1 MSPVEDARVRAYG
14 RFKEPSAAP
23 QAPPR
28 SVSEVIERHAGLV
41 RLWARRYASTN
52 PAVLDWEDL
61 VSVGTMGLVDA
72 WGRWDASSA
81 RPFEVYAEFRIKGA
95 ILDELRR
102 VDPFSQLSRRRVRQ
116 LTATV
121 ERMTQAL
128 GREPDTVEV
137 ADQLGIRE
145 ADVDELRA
153 LLRSLHTAPAE
164 DADSVA
170 LARDITISGWS
181 RQELALALQQA
192 IGQLDTRS
200 RTILGLYY
208 SEGLAMREIAEILGV
223 TEARVS
229 QLNSAAIARLRAALV
244 QHDED

>member
-1 MSPVEDARVRAYG
+1 MSPPEDPRLRAYK
-14 RFKEPSAAP
+14 RFREPGTADAG
-23 QAPPR
+23 PPTTI
-28 SVSEVIERHAGLV
+28 EQVIERHAGLV

-72 WGRWDASSA
+72 WSRWDPASEK
-81 RPFEVYAEFRIKGA
+81 PFEVYAEFRVKGA

-102 VDPFSQLSRRRVRQ
+102 VDPFSQLNRRRVRQ

-121 ERMTQAL
+121 ERMTHEL
-128 GREPDTVEV
+128 GREPDTTEL
-137 ADQLGIRE
+137 AHDLGISE
-145 ADVDELRA
+145 ADVDDLRA

-164 DADSVA
+164 EADSRA
-170 LARDITISGWS
+170 LAREATISGWS
-181 RQELALALQQA
+181 RQELAIALAQA
-192 IGQLDTRS
+192 IEQLDPRS

-208 SEGLAMREIAEILGV
+208 SEGLAMREIADILGV

-229 QLNSAAIARLRAALV
+229 QLNSAAIGRLRAALV
-244 QHDED
+244 SPD